1 MTYCVGLCLKDG
13 LVFLSDTRTN
23 AGVDQIGTF
32 RKMSLFQK
40 DNDRFFTLMSA
51 GNLAITQAVK
61 EILRQGQLLNG
72 KNLWNVEN
80 AHDAAVVVGNAIKQ
94 VYDRDHESLEKSGI
108 EFNCSLIFGGQ
119 VKNERTR
126 LFNLY
131 SAGNFIEATP
141 ENCYFQIGE
150 SKYGKPIL
158 DRVITFET
166 PLNLATKCALI
177 SMDSTLKSNI
187 SVGLPLDLLVYERN
201 AFQATKLVTLDETN
215 PYYQMIHQSWGEKLR
230 AAFNS
235 IAEPSWSG
243 VNLSRSISSPAKRMG
258 AVPIYKAVKIPS
270 TKVVK
275 KVSAVPNKLSP
286 KQSIPAR
293 GKAKTVS
300 KTVAKAK
307 TNSKI

>member
-40 DNDRFFTLMSA
+40 DKDRFFTLMSA

-61 EILRQGQLLNG
+61 EILRQGQLLNS
-72 KNLWNVEN
+72 KNLWNVKST
-80 AHDAAVVVGNAIKQ
+80 HDAAVVVGDAVKQ
-94 VYDRDHESLEKSGI
+94 VYDRDHAALEKAGI
-108 EFNCSLIFGGQ
+108 DFNCNLIFGGQ
-119 VKNERTR
+119 VKGEHPR
-126 LFNLY
+126 LFNIY

-141 ENCYFQIGE
+141 ETCYFQIGE

-158 DRVITFET
+158 DRVINFDT

-177 SMDSTLKSNI
+177 SMDSTLNSNI
-187 SVGLPLDLLVYERN
+187 SVGLPLDLLVYEKNSLRAN
-201 AFQATKLVTLDETN
+201 KLVTMDESN
-215 PYYQMIHQSWGEKLR
+215 PYFKMIHQLWGEKLR

-243 VNLSRSISSPAKRMG
+243 ATPSKSIASPAKKLG
-258 AVPIYKAVKIPS
+258 AVPIYRLSKVAKKADSPA
-270 TKVVK
+270 KVISKASSRK
-275 KVSAVPNKLSP
+275 KGSV
-286 KQSIPAR
+286 
-293 GKAKTVS
+293 KAKR
-300 KTVAKAK
+300 
-307 TNSKI
+307 

>member
-61 EILRQGQLLNG
+61 EILLQGQLLNG
-72 KNLWNVEN
+72 KNLWNVEST
-80 AHDAAVVVGNAIKQ
+80 HDAAVVIGDAIKQ
-94 VYDRDHESLEKSGI
+94 VYDRDHKALEKAGI
-108 EFNCSLIFGGQ
+108 DFNCNLIFGGQ
-119 VKNERTR
+119 IKGERPR
-126 LFNLY
+126 LFNIY

-141 ENCYFQIGE
+141 ETCYFQIGE

-158 DRVITFET
+158 DRVISFDT

-177 SMDSTLKSNI
+177 SMDSTLNSNI
-187 SVGLPLDLLVYERN
+187 SVGLPLDLMVYEKN
-201 AFQATKLVTLDETN
+201 SLQASKLVTMDESN
-215 PYYQMIHQSWGEKLR
+215 PYVQMIHQLWGEKLR

-243 VNLSRSISSPAKRMG
+243 ATPSRSIASPAKKMG
-258 AVPIYKAVKIPS
+258 AVPIHRNS
-270 TKVVK
+270 KVVK
-275 KVSAVPNKLSP
+275 KVVAPV
-286 KQSIPAR
+286 
-293 GKAKTVS
+293 KA
-300 KTVAKAK
+300 VAKASPKKKVTAK
-307 TNSKI
+307 TKR

>member
-40 DNDRFFTLMSA
+40 DKDRFFTLMSS

-80 AHDAAVVVGNAIKQ
+80 SHDAAVVVGDAIKQ
-94 VYDRDHESLEKSGI
+94 VYDRDYQALEKAGI
-108 EFNCSLIFGGQ
+108 DFNCNLIFGGQ
-119 VKNERTR
+119 IKGERPR
-126 LFNLY
+126 LFNIY

-141 ENCYFQIGE
+141 ETCYFQIGE

-158 DRVITFET
+158 DRVITFDT

-177 SMDSTLKSNI
+177 SMDSTLNSNI
-187 SVGLPLDLLVYERN
+187 SVGLPLDLLVYEKDSL
-201 AFQATKLVTLDETN
+201 QASKLVTLDESN
-215 PYYQMIHQSWGEKLR
+215 PYFQMIHQLWGEKLR

-235 IAEPSWSG
+235 IAEPNWSG
-243 VNLSRSISSPAKRMG
+243 ATPSRSIASPAKKMG
-258 AVPIYKAVKIPS
+258 AVPIHRASKSIAG
-270 TKVVK
+270 
-275 KVSAVPNKLSP
+275 KVSNKTTKPINKSTL
-286 KQSIPAR
+286 KK
-293 GKAKTVS
+293 KA
-300 KTVAKAK
+300 
-307 TNSKI
+307 